1 MIVVVE
7 IIAGGG
13 IGGVVV
19 ARVMI
24 RVIPI
29 VVLVMLVQH
38 HCGKHV
44 ECLFAHRKHAE

>member
-7 IIAGGG
+7 MIAGVGVGG
-13 IGGVVV
+13 IVV

-38 HCGKHV
+38 HCGEHV
-44 ECLFAHRKHAE
+44 ECLTRKTP